1 MDVDKDNANPT
12 ILNPSDLPSRRREST
27 VKGRDDGGT
36 GLFDDLIP
44 RYNYLSDPFDEPV
57 SPSDSDEDAR
67 EDIDEQEIY
76 GRPARLLVST
86 PTPADHTHDRPHF
99 HHL

>member
-1 MDVDKDNANPT
+1 MELDKDNANPT
-12 ILNPSDLPSRRREST
+12 ILNASDLPSRRNEST

-44 RYNYLSDPFDEPV
+44 RYTYLSDAFDDAV
-57 SPSDSDEDAR
+57 SASDSDDDAR

-76 GRPARLLVST
+76 GAPEMHAAVQ
-86 PTPADHTHDRPHF
+86 
-99 HHL
+99 